1 MNDLI
6 KDLEQ
11 ATGPSRELDDRIGT
25 AIGLY
30 IERLSDGTLLYQRKD
45 HKMWPEVPHY
55 TASLD
60 AALTLVPEGWEWQ
73 ISTRAPDPHSGR
85 TYLHNGELQMI
96 GAGITRN
103 PAYRGVEN
111 TAYTPAL
118 ALCIA
123 ALRAREAQ
131 KEEVA

>member
-60 AALTLVPEGWEWQ
+60 AALTLVPEGWAWFVQ
-73 ISTRAPDPHSGR
+73 H
-85 TYLHNGELQMI
+85 I
-96 GAGITRN
+96 GKPFTTGSARLWIPAQWTQGIPKEQFVN
-103 PAYRGVEN
+103 EA
-111 TAYTPAL
+111 ATPAL